1 MAQPA
6 AAGGYYDYQPTFK
19 LPEGRYDV
27 QVEYGGTRTLLRGVG
42 VQGSQTTTQTVNLQ
56 LGQLDVS
63 VFASSGQPA
72 TGNPYV
78 RVSRSDT
85 ADTVVQTAYDP
96 VSTFILPPGRY
107 DLLVEYQ
114 GVTKHAYGV
123 QVRSGQATAQAIDLG
138 SGLIRLSVYEQ
149 DGQLAESSTG
159 RLQVS
164 AYKLGD
170 HTQSIS
176 SDYANPAQLRVPAGT
191 YDLKVSYGTV
201 ASGYEPGNEA
211 GGSIST
217 WLNDV
222 QVDQGQTVAQDYN
235 MRLTSVALK
244 VENPRASSP
253 SRQPRT

>member
-1 MAQPA
+1 MLDPASIGTLSLEIDQWAGKPLTTRLYSLQTVVYAQGNMAQPA

-78 RVSRSDT
+78 RVSRSSDT

-96 VSTFILPPGRY
+96 VSTFILPPGKY

-138 SGLIRLSVYEQ
+138 SGLIRLSVY
-149 DGQLAESSTG
+149 DT
-159 RLQVS
+159 R
-164 AYKLGD
+164 
-170 HTQSIS
+170 T
-176 SDYANPAQLRVPAGT
+176 ANLPRAAQ
-191 YDLKVSYGTV
+191 
-201 ASGYEPGNEA
+201 
-211 GGSIST
+211 GGSRSAPISWEIT
-217 WLNDV
+217 
-222 QVDQGQTVAQDYN
+222 
-235 MRLTSVALK
+235 
-244 VENPRASSP
+244 PRALALIMLTLRNCACLRGP
-253 SRQPRT
+253 TT